1 MSRRPQKSNRRASSP
16 SPSASSPRE
25 FRLPENT
32 TPALPPVEDF
42 AGLAMPEALLKAL
55 AAEGVTT
62 PFPIQAATLPNSL
75 AGRDVLGRG
84 RTGSGKTLAF
94 GLALLARTAG
104 LRAEPK
110 APLALVLVPTRE
122 LAQQV
127 TDALAPYATAVNLRL
142 ATVVGGLSI
151 TKQAGALRRGAEVLV
166 ATPGRLNDLVERGDC
181 VLGDVRVTVLDEADQ
196 MTDMG
201 FLPQITKLI
210 QQVRA
215 DGQRM
220 LFSATLDA
228 NIDRLVQR
236 FLTDPVVHSVDPS
249 AGAVTTMEHHVL
261 HVLDETDKKAVTTR
275 IAARDGRVILFL
287 DTKRSADRLAK
298 RLLAVGVRAAALHG
312 GRSQPQ
318 RNRTLEQFKN
328 GQVTALVAT
337 NVAARGIHVD
347 DLDLVVNV
355 DPPADHK
362 DYLHRGGRTARAG
375 GSGSVVTLVLPEQK
389 RDVTRLIS
397 DAGIRARTARVTSG
411 DAELA
416 TITGARE
423 PSGVPVTIEVPQPA
437 TLPAPRRE
445 RRAGAEPGRRSSR
458 RRRAGGAET
467 AGGGGTGTSAQGAG
481 RRGAA
486 GARDE
491 GSARRTGGTRDQGST
506 RGTAD
511 AAAAGVAG
519 AAQPSA
525 GGGRGSGRRSGAGKS
540 TAAAAGAAGS
550 GGSRS
555 GRRTG
560 GGTASGATSGRRASS
575 GTASGA
581 ASGAGARSGSGAGSG
596 ARSGSGAGS
605 GSGARSGSGAGSGS
619 GARSGSGA
627 ASGRARRASGRRSAS
642 GGA

>member
-1 MSRRPQKSNRRASSP
+1 MSRRPQKPNRRASSP
-16 SPSASSPRE
+16 RPSASSPSE

-32 TPALPPVEDF
+32 TPALPAVEDF
-42 AGLAMPEALLKAL
+42 AGLDMPAGLLKTLTAQ
-55 AAEGVTT
+55 GVTT

-75 AGRDVLGRG
+75 AGRDLLGRG

-127 TDALAPYATAVNLRL
+127 TDALTPYATAVNLRL

-181 VLGDVRVTVLDEADQ
+181 RLDQVRITVLDEADQ

-210 QQVRA
+210 QQVRP

-220 LFSATLDA
+220 LFSATLDR

-287 DTKRSADRLAK
+287 DTKRSADRLTK
-298 RLLAVGVRAAALHG
+298 GLLAVGVRAAALHG

-337 NVAARGIHVD
+337 NVAARGIHID

-355 DPPADHK
+355 DPPTDHK

-375 GSGSVVTLVLPEQK
+375 GSGSVVTLVLPDQK
-389 RDVTRLIS
+389 RDVTRLMS
-397 DAGIRARTARVTSG
+397 DAGIRPRTARIKSG

-437 TLPAPRRE
+437 TPAVSRSDRKT
-445 RRAGAEPGRRSSR
+445 GTEPGRRSGR
-458 RRRAGGAET
+458 RRRNGGGAQAAT
-467 AGGGGTGTSAQGAG
+467 AAAATTGSGGSGRRAGAG
-481 RRGAA
+481 ATASGGAPA
-486 GARDE
+486 TGGR
-491 GSARRTGGTRDQGST
+491 GSARRAGSGGATGG
-506 RGTAD
+506 A
-511 AAAAGVAG
+511 VG
-519 AAQPSA
+519 A
-525 GGGRGSGRRSGAGKS
+525 GGRGSDRQPA
-540 TAAAAGAAGS
+540 TGAA
-550 GGSRS
+550 
-555 GRRTG
+555 T
-560 GGTASGATSGRRASS
+560 
-575 GTASGA
+575 GA
-581 ASGAGARSGSGAGSG
+581 ASGKDARGSRRRTAAGGTTG
-596 ARSGSGAGS
+596 
-605 GSGARSGSGAGSGS
+605 
-619 GARSGSGA
+619 GA
-627 ASGRARRASGRRSAS
+627 AGTGGRGSDRRGGRRTSAT
-642 GGA
+642 